1 MEIQSKTNAK
11 KALNRL
17 KMEISNEFGYNYNMA
32 NDKIESNAPQG
43 TLEGQAKNVL
53 AGEQVGGMMS
63 KELVQMGEQI
73 LLDQYNSKK

>member
-1 MEIQSKTNAK
+1 MN
-11 KALNRL
+11 N
-17 KMEISNEFGYNYNMA
+17 N
-32 NDKIESNAPQG
+32 KIESNAEQG
-43 TLEGQAKNVL
+43 TLQGQAKNVL